1 MHHIYETNAFVLKNS
16 PQGEADGFIT
26 LFTKD
31 LGLIRATAQGI
42 RYEKS
47 KLRFA
52 MQNFCYSHVSI
63 VRGKGI
69 WRLTNANAI
78 ENFYSNFNNDTKN
91 VVARIFRLLERLLA
105 GESGDEKLFEILYS
119 GLKFLEQRSKEENL
133 DKEKVLDIEA
143 IIVLRLLNRLGY
155 VGASEKI
162 NFFVLNNEWE
172 GEVFEKMK
180 NERREALAAINAG
193 LRESQL

>member
-69 WRLTNANAI
+69 WRLTNASAI